1 MPETHGGHWLERE
14 DVGDVTV
21 VRLKLARPHDDDAQA
36 LFRQI
41 YSLVDDMG
49 RRNVVLSLGPVE
61 YLPSM
66 ALGKLVMLN
75 RKTQVARGRLA
86 LCRLSPGVSEI
97 MQVTHLEEI
106 FLIYATE
113 EEAVNSFEP
122 PGSGE

>member
-21 VRLKLARPHDDDAQA
+21 VRLKLVRLLDDDAQA

-41 YSLVDDMG
+41 YSLTDDMA
-49 RRNVVLSLGPVE
+49 RHNLVLSLGPVE

-75 RKTQVARGRLA
+75 RKTQVARGRMA

-97 MQVTHLEEI
+97 LQVTHLDEI
-106 FLIYATE
+106 FLIYPTE
-113 EEAVNSFEP
+113 EEALRSFEP